1 MTTTPATTL
10 RSEQPARPSEDLAA
24 WSAILRGASDGSVL
38 SSEMIAFCTSGLS
51 VVMAARG
58 SNGRPIA
65 GLALAARADAGVLR
79 LMLRRPAN
87 VALLDA
93 IAQGSAVAATFT
105 RPRDHSAVQLKGRAG
120 SATPADA
127 EDMAALAT
135 QTAQFREVLIGM
147 GYSPAFSA
155 LYGTYQ
161 VQEIVTVP
169 LMTERAF
176 VQTPGPGAGSEIR
189 P

>member
-1 MTTTPATTL
+1 MTTTPAPTL
-10 RSEQPARPSEDLAA
+10 RAEQPASPSDDLAA
-24 WSAILRGASDGSVL
+24 WSAILRGASDGTVL
-38 SSEMIAFCTSGLS
+38 SAEMVAFCTSGLS

-58 SNGRPIA
+58 SNGRPVA
-65 GLALAARADAGVLR
+65 GLALAARAHARELR

-87 VALLDA
+87 AELLDA
-93 IAQGSAVAATFT
+93 IVQGSAVAATFS

-120 SATPADA
+120 TVVPADT
-127 EDMAALAT
+127 EDIAALAA
-135 QTAQFREVLIGM
+135 QTAQFRDVLIGM

-155 LYGTYQ
+155 LYGAYQ

-169 LMTERAF
+169 LMPARAF

-189 P
+189 A